1 MSRNGKRMSPAT
13 LHRSSLKQQK
23 NERESSPLNCEN
35 SLVDKKRSS
44 INFTSNPKTNFNL
57 KKMIGPFEKRMSVVE
72 KKREIEE
79 KNKQMIKKLV

>member
-1 MSRNGKRMSPAT
+1 M
-13 LHRSSLKQQK
+13 
-23 NERESSPLNCEN
+23 
-35 SLVDKKRSS
+35 DKKRSS
-44 INFTSNPKTNFNL
+44 INLTSNPKTNFNL